1 MPNASY
7 AQIFWRYMKTE
18 FLINE
23 RNRIVYSNS
32 YERKRRDIK
41 SNCLIGK
48 FFCMPHYT
56 TNE

>member
-1 MPNASY
+1 
-7 AQIFWRYMKTE
+7 MKAE

-41 SNCLIGK
+41 SDCLIGK
-48 FFCMPHYT
+48 FFCMSRYT

>member
-1 MPNASY
+1 
-7 AQIFWRYMKTE
+7 MKTE

-32 YERKRRDIK
+32 YERKRHDIK
-41 SNCLIGK
+41 SDCLIGN
-48 FFCMPHYT
+48 FFRMSHYT

>member
-1 MPNASY
+1 MPNAGY

-32 YERKRRDIK
+32 YERKRRDVK
-41 SNCLIGK
+41 SSCLIGK
-48 FFCMPHYT
+48 LLCMSHHT